1 MQQKNDKILIVEDNQ
16 DNSSLAE
23 KILHFYHFKTDVVTN
38 GTEALKYCA
47 SQIPQLILM
56 DISLPD
62 MDGFEVTKKLR
73 KQESFENVPIVALSA
88 HVMQGIEESV
98 IQSGMDDFL
107 SKPFLPID
115 LYNKVSK
122 YIK

>member
-1 MQQKNDKILIVEDNQ
+1 MQQKNNSILIVEDNQ
-16 DNSSLAE
+16 DNSTLAQ
-23 KILHFYHFKTDVVTN
+23 KILHFYHFETDVVVN
-38 GTEALKYCA
+38 GADALKYCE
-47 SQIPQLILM
+47 SYIPKLILM

-62 MDGFEVTKKLR
+62 MDGFEVAKKLR
-73 KQESFENVPIVALSA
+73 EQEIFENVPIVALSA

-107 SKPFLPID
+107 SKPFLPVD